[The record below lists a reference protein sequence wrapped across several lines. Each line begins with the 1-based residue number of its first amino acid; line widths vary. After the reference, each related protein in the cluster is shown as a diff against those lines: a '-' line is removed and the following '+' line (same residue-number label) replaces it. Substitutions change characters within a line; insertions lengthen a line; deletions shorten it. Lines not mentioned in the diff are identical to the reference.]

1 MSVNPNAMNP
11 NQRRAF
17 LKRTGAAM
25 IVPLSFTDLS
35 AGISSI
41 PDHSALSENQLAS
54 DEAFWD
60 EIRSMYVQ
68 NPDFIN
74 LESGYFSPSPEPVK
88 TKWIERLT
96 EINASPSYYMR
107 TKQVDERTALINQM
121 AEFIGV
127 SNEEII
133 LTRNTTESLNI
144 VIHGL
149 KLSEGEEILRTNREY
164 PSMIQ
169 ALDQRS
175 QRYGTKVNVVDIPLK
190 PDSTEQIVSIVER
203 AITPKTKVLLVS
215 HIIYLNGQVLPVKE
229 ITAMAHRR
237 GLEVIVD
244 GAHAFTHIDQ
254 SIKEIDCDYYGCS
267 LHKWF
272 GAPLGNGLLYVKKG
286 KAERLWP
293 MFGDSDFAVDDIRKL
308 SHFGT
313 MPCSNQVAM
322 LSSLQFN
329 KKIGV
334 PKKSARLK
342 YLRRY
347 WTEQV
352 KDTEGVLFYT
362 PLEDEFCGA
371 IANVGIDGMTPK
383 ALAKALFDNYGIFTV
398 AIDKADIQG
407 VRVAPNFHNTIA
419 DLDRMAV
426 AINELAS

>member
-1 MSVNPNAMNP
+1 MSR
-11 NQRRAF
+11 NQRRSF
-17 LKRTGAAM
+17 LKKTGAAM
-25 IVPLSFTDLS
+25 MLPLSFSEIS
-35 AGISSI
+35 AAIPDI
-41 PDHSALSENQLAS
+41 PDHSGVKASELAG

-60 EIRSMYVQ
+60 EIRKMYVQ
-68 NPDFIN
+68 NPAFIN
-74 LESGYFSPSPEPVK
+74 LESGYFSPAPELVK
-88 TKWIERLT
+88 TGWIDRLT

-107 TKQVDERTALINQM
+107 TKQFDERQDLINKM
-121 AEFIGV
+121 AEFIGI
-127 SNEEII
+127 SNEEMI

-149 KLSEGEEILRTNREY
+149 RLSEGEEILRTNREY

-175 QRYGTKVNVVDIPLK
+175 KRYGTKVNVVDIPLQ
-190 PDSTEQIVSIVER
+190 PASVEQIVGIIEKG
-203 AITPKTKVLLVS
+203 ITPKTKVLLVS

-229 ITAMAHRR
+229 ITTMAHNH

-286 KAERLWP
+286 KVERIWP
-293 MFGDSDFAVDDIRKL
+293 LFGDSDYEQDDIRKL

-322 LSSLQFN
+322 HSSIAFN
-329 KKIGV
+329 NKIGI

-342 YLRRY
+342 YLRKY

-352 KDTEGVLFYT
+352 KDTAGVQFFT
-362 PLEDEFCGA
+362 PLQDEFCGA
-371 IANVGIDGMTPK
+371 IANVGIEDMK
-383 ALAKALFDNYGIFTV
+383 AKELATALMDQYKIFTV
-398 AIDKADIQG
+398 AIDHDDIQG
-407 VRVAPNFHNTIA
+407 VRVAPNFHNTME
-419 DLDRMAV
+419 DLDKMVA
-426 AINELAS
+426 AINDLAR

>member
-1 MSVNPNAMNP
+1 M
-11 NQRRAF
+11 
-17 LKRTGAAM
+17 M
-25 IVPLSFTDLS
+25 IPLSINEL
-35 AGISSI
+35 AQAMPGI
-41 PDHSALSENQLAS
+41 PDHFEIDENKLAT
-54 DEAFWD
+54 DEDFWD
-60 EIRSMYVQ
+60 EIRNMYIQ
-68 NPDFIN
+68 NSDFIN
-74 LESGYFSPSPEPVK
+74 LESGYFSPSPELVK
-88 TKWIERLT
+88 TKWIDRLT

-107 TKQVDERTALINQM
+107 TKQFDERADLINQM
-121 AEFIGV
+121 AEFIGI
-127 SNEEII
+127 SNEEMI

-149 KLSEGEEILRTNREY
+149 KLSEGEEILRSNREY

-175 QRYGTKVNVVDIPLK
+175 ERYGTKVNVVDIPLH
-190 PDSTEQIVSIVER
+190 PDSTEQIVSIIEKG
-203 AITPKTKVLLVS
+203 ITSKTKVLLVS

-229 ITAMAHRR
+229 ITAMAHSH

-293 MFGDSDFAVDDIRKL
+293 MFGDSDYEQDDIRKL
-308 SHFGT
+308 AHFGT

-322 LSSLQFN
+322 LSSLEFN
-329 KKIGV
+329 NKIGI

-352 KDTEGVLFYT
+352 KGIKGVQFFT
-362 PLEDEFCGA
+362 PLQDEFCGA

-383 ALAKALFDNYGIFTV
+383 ELAKSLFDNYGIFTV
-398 AIDKADIQG
+398 AIDHDDIQG

-419 DLDRMAV
+419 DLDRMV
-426 AINELAS
+426 SAINELAG